1 MTEIPERQDHALS
14 RIAARGLGL
23 GHNMNMF
30 PNIHPF
36 VGSLWLITA
45 ELYSKQLE
53 ALRLN
58 G

>member
-1 MTEIPERQDHALS
+1 MPW
-14 RIAARGLGL
+14 AAGGLGL

-30 PNIHPF
+30 PNVHPF
-36 VGSLWLITA
+36 VGSLWLIIT
-45 ELYSKQLE
+45 ELYSKHALYPKQPE